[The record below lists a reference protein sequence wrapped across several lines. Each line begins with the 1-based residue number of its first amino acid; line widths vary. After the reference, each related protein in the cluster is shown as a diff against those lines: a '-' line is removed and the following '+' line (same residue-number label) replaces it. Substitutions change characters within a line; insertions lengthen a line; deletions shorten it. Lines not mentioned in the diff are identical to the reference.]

1 MTMTES
7 KHANNEI
14 APATSTSSSSGSSP
28 AGTIPSSPA
37 TANPSPA
44 KSSQTASSPKKKE
57 DRKVIWGVAFIALVV
72 VAFVIWLFATGKAGS
87 FFDALLKAD
96 LWWVAAGATFYIAFF
111 MLDVFCYRVAG
122 MLTGARMG
130 FLDLLSVGAAGIVF
144 GYLTPGQTGAAPAQ
158 IVRLSQVG
166 LKVGDAT
173 AVQLTKFFIYQAA
186 VTVFGAVV
194 LIAKSSYFVERF
206 GDIVL
211 VSVLSFLVH
220 LGIMAALI
228 AVIFF
233 PNVVRKVCH
242 VLVRLASGRIH
253 LIKDPDAARA
263 RINEEV
269 DEYTGAVHHAIR
281 HGGVVGTAVVVTLL
295 QLGCLYCVPYCV
307 IRAFGVDHM
316 DFATSVCAAAFVQL
330 IMTAVPLPGG
340 TGGAEAGFALFFGP
354 ELGTFTTAAV
364 ALWRFLTFYLPI
376 VVCAPMLGLRSRLTP
391 AERLEEFGEAH
402 VGYEGVRDTMK
413 IMRQRTVELRDAA
426 GQRLGLRRLKSGRRA
441 YIVLRGSLMT
451 PDRRA
456 WYRAH
461 RLRRRHGLQRHAGHI
476 KLADLKAT
484 RAVQKMA
491 PEASS
496 EAVQDSQQPTHDS
509 HHEA

>member
-1 MTMTES
+1 MGATKGQPHTAKTTATTES
-7 KHANNEI
+7 EK
-14 APATSTSSSSGSSP
+14 SP
-28 AGTIPSSPA
+28 THSK
-37 TANPSPA
+37 NP
-44 KSSQTASSPKKKE
+44 PKNKE
-57 DRKVIWGVAFIALVV
+57 DRKVLIGVVFIALVV
-72 VAFVIWLFATGKAGS
+72 AGFAIWLFATGKAAS

-122 MLTGARMG
+122 MLTGVRMG

-186 VTVFGAVV
+186 VTLFGAVV
-194 LIAKSSYFVERF
+194 LMAKSSYFIERF

-220 LGIMAALI
+220 LGIMAALV

-233 PNVVRKVCH
+233 PDVVRKICH
-242 VLVRLASGRIH
+242 LLVRLASGRFHI
-253 LIKDPDAARA
+253 LKNPGAAHQK
-263 RINEEV
+263 IDDEV
-269 DEYTGAVHHAIR
+269 DEYTGAIHHAIR
-281 HGGVVGTAVVVTLL
+281 HAGVVGTAVVVTLL

-307 IRAFGVDHM
+307 IRAFGVDQM
-316 DFATSVCAAAFVQL
+316 DFSNSVCAAAFVQL

-340 TGGAEAGFALFFGP
+340 TGGAEAGFALFFGR
-354 ELGTFTTAAV
+354 ELGAFTTAAV

-376 VVCAPMLGLRSRLTP
+376 VVCAPLLGLRSRLTP

-402 VGYEGVRDTMK
+402 VGYEGMRDTLK
-413 IMRQRTVELRDAA
+413 IVHRRTVELRDAA
-426 GQRLGLRRLKSGRRA
+426 GRRLGLSGLRHNRRA
-441 YIVLRGSLMT
+441 YIVMRSSQMT
-451 PDRRA
+451 PGLKA
-456 WYRAH
+456 WQRSH
-461 RLRRRHGLQRHAGHI
+461 RLRRRSGFRRTGGKVRLSDLQ
-476 KLADLKAT
+476 AT
-484 RAVQKMA
+484 PPRAAQGDE
-491 PEASS
+491 PETGSS
-496 EAVQDSQQPTHDS
+496 QDPR
-509 HHEA
+509 A